1 MLEEVS
7 RERAWHSCVRTI
19 AFVWAIFIDVPV
31 NNHFD
36 TIIFIILYSWLR
48 YLNKINL
55 VTGGDASIW
64 MSSYELTRRIA
75 VLLHVAVDDEERA
88 CIWYG
93 TVSICLY
100 FLILFTIIITKE
112 LAACIL
118 HHSSMMHAEQ
128 WHKNL
133 FNILLNPSGTSY
145 WDKSLL
151 NAVWQYRPFC
161 VLTPESTTYGQ
172 FLL

>member
-1 MLEEVS
+1 VQILSHDEWWCQQQWQFLSLCIGTLQYYSSPV
-7 RERAWHSCVRTI
+7 HSLTFVFIPHCRNAGRGFKGEGLKLRTI

-128 WHKNL
+128 
-133 FNILLNPSGTSY
+133 
-145 WDKSLL
+145 
-151 NAVWQYRPFC
+151 
-161 VLTPESTTYGQ
+161 
-172 FLL
+172 